1 MVAPAVA
8 AAIISSAAALGGSA
22 LSTFGRSSGGGYSG
36 PDPLTMSM
44 LNYQHQKEFA
54 QNAIQWRVADAKAAG
69 LHPLA
74 ALGASPLG
82 FSPSFSGAI
91 PSSSDWDFSAM
102 GDAIGKMGQNIGRA
116 IEAQATEKER
126 ADAADYTN
134 KARALDLEN
143 KQLQNDTLRQNIVD
157 RATAAVSALA
167 HQPGQPPAMQQVIPT
182 GRDGRTLPG
191 QGDAHTTKLFE
202 VKPPEVMASHPQTP
216 YAEAGSHPEVEWLRT
231 GDGGYAPVRS
241 TAAQQALED
250 DTIGSI
256 RYNVRNGLGSFTSNQ
271 SYAPPREYLPGA
283 GRDKDWHWIYDIVRG
298 TWHPERYSSSNASKV
313 ARIFGFR

>member
-1 MVAPAVA
+1 MVWGAAIGA
-8 AAIISSAAALGGSA
+8 AASLAAGALAAHQNSQQAAAS
-22 LSTFGRSSGGGYSG
+22 RDYGYQ
-36 PDPLTMSM
+36 MAA
-44 LNYQHQKEFA
+44 LNYEAQKEFA
-54 QNAIQWRVADAKAAG
+54 QNGIRWRVADAKAAG

-82 FSPSFSGAI
+82 FSPSFGAGGGFSG
-91 PSSSDWDFSAM
+91 SSDWSNAANAF
-102 GDAIGKMGQNIGRA
+102 GDLGQSIDRA
-116 IEAQATEKER
+116 IDAKATEQER
-126 ADAADYTN
+126 AD
-134 KARALDLEN
+134 RAKDESTLRKLQIKNAE
-143 KQLQNDTLRQNIVD
+143 LQNDRLSQQIIDNGLASAQALRTQ
-157 RATAAVSALA
+157 A
-167 HQPGQPPAMQQVIPT
+167 GQPPAMQQVIPT

-216 YAEAGSHPEVEWLRT
+216 YGEAGSHPEVQWLRT
-231 GDGGYAPVRS
+231 ADGGYAGVRS
-241 TAAQQALED
+241 QAAQQALED

-298 TWHPERYSSSNASKV
+298 TWYPERYSSSNARKV